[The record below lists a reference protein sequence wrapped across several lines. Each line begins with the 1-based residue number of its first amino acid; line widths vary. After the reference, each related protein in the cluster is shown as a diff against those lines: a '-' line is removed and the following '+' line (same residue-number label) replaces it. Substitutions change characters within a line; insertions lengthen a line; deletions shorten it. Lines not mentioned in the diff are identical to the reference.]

1 MPFAFKDLMIRS
13 SCNSHYLS
21 HFAAFF
27 IVVGTKRSTVWR
39 LWILIF
45 ANVGLLSV
53 FRGRLLLVVG
63 AERQPP
69 KPPERGKGSA
79 TPLVELGRA
88 QTDCSEAGEKIRKG
102 GTPEGATPKFT
113 GLLFQAA
120 FHVNDPS
127 AGSPTETLL
136 RLLLPLNDKVQ
147 ATSRR

>member
-63 AERQPP
+63 AEQQPP
-69 KPPERGKGSA
+69 KPPKGGKGSA

-88 QTDCSEAGEKIRKG
+88 QTDYENPKPAKIRKG
-102 GTPEGATPKFT
+102 ITPEGETPKFT

-136 RLLLPLNDKVQ
+136 RLLLPRNVQ
-147 ATSRR
+147 I